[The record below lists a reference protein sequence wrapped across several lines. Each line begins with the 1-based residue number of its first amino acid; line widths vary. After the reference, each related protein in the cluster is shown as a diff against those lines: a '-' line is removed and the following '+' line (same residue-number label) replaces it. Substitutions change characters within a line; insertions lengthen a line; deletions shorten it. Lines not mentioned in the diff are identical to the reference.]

1 MTKGQTTSLV
11 TGASSPET
19 PEMTEMTEK
28 PSAPRLTAPGLSALK
43 GRRKIAA
50 LTAYDAPTA
59 ALLDAAGIDLLLVGD
74 SIEMV
79 VYGAPDT
86 LGATLDRM
94 VAHAKA
100 VSGAAKRALVVG
112 DLPYLTYHTTPEDAV
127 RNAARF
133 VVEGGCR
140 AVKLE
145 GGVQR
150 LPMIRAILSAE
161 IPVMGHLGLTPQSVN
176 ALGGFKVQGRRATEA
191 RRLLDEAKKLVDAGI
206 FALVLE
212 CIPADVAARITEAIP
227 VPTIGIGAGA
237 GCDGQILV
245 FHDLVG
251 LTVPG
256 ARTPRFVRRYADVG
270 AIVRNAAA
278 DYVADVRSGSF
289 PSEAESF
296 ASDPV
301 DPAAAGPVALYAAG
315 AQRR

>member
-1 MTKGQTTSLV
+1 MTERAAGPA
-11 TGASSPET
+11 TGAPSPGT
-19 PEMTEMTEK
+19 PV
-28 PSAPRLTAPGLSALK
+28 PPRLTAPAIRALK

-59 ALLDAAGIDLLLVGD
+59 ALLDAAGVDLLLVGD

-79 VYGAPDT
+79 VYGAADT
-86 LGATLDRM
+86 LGASLERM

-100 VSGAAKRALVVG
+100 VSGSAKRALVVG
-112 DLPYLTYHTTPEDAV
+112 DLPYLTYHTTPEEAV

-145 GGVQR
+145 GGSQR
-150 LPMIRAILSAE
+150 LPMIKAILAAE

-191 RRLLDEAKKLVDAGI
+191 RRLLDEAKKLADAGV

-212 CIPADVAARITEAIP
+212 CVPAELAARITEAIP

-237 GCDGQILV
+237 ECSGQVLV
-245 FHDLVG
+245 LHDMLDIA
-251 LTVPG
+251 PG
-256 ARTPRFVRRYADVG
+256 RKPRFVKNFMAGQASIGEAIG
-270 AIVRNAAA
+270 AYVREVKTCA
-278 DYVADVRSGSF
+278 F
-289 PSEAESF
+289 PGAEHC
-296 ASDPV
+296 
-301 DPAAAGPVALYAAG
+301 Y
-315 AQRR
+315 

>member
-1 MTKGQTTSLV
+1 MTTDGTTSLA

-19 PEMTEMTEK
+19 PQ
-28 PSAPRLTAPGLSALK
+28 APRLTAPGLRSLK

-59 ALLDAAGIDLLLVGD
+59 ALLDAAGVDLLLVGD

-86 LGATLDRM
+86 LGASLDRM
-94 VAHAKA
+94 VAHARA
-100 VSGAAKRALVVG
+100 VSRSAKRALVVG
-112 DLPYLTYHTTPEDAV
+112 DLPYLTYHPTPEDAV

-145 GGVQR
+145 GGTQR
-150 LPMIRAILSAE
+150 LPMIKAILSAE

-191 RRLLDEAKKLVDAGI
+191 RRLLDEAKKLCDAGI

-212 CIPADVAARITEAIP
+212 CVPAEVAERITEAIP

-245 FHDLVG
+245 FHDLIG
-251 LTVPG
+251 LTAPG

-270 AIVRNAAA
+270 AIVRKAAA
-278 DYVADVRSGSF
+278 EYVADVRAGSF

-296 ASDPV
+296 AA
-301 DPAAAGPVALYAAG
+301 DPADPADAGPVALYAAAG
-315 AQRR
+315 SR

>member
-1 MTKGQTTSLV
+1 MTKERIAALA
-11 TGASSPET
+11 TGASSPGT
-19 PEMTEMTEK
+19 PEPVK
-28 PSAPRLTAPGLSALK
+28 APRLTAPGLLALK

-59 ALLDAAGIDLLLVGD
+59 ALLDAAGVDVLLVGD

-79 VYGAPDT
+79 VYGAADT

-94 VAHAKA
+94 VGHAKA

-112 DLPYLTYHTTPEDAV
+112 DLPYLTYHTTPEEAV

-150 LPMIRAILSAE
+150 LPMIKAILSAE

-191 RRLLDEAKKLVDAGI
+191 RRLLDEAKRLVDAGI

-212 CIPADVAARITEAIP
+212 CVPADVAARITEVVP

-256 ARTPRFVRRYADVG
+256 ARTPRFVRRYADLG
-270 AIVRNAAA
+270 ALVQKAAA

-301 DPAAAGPVALYAAG
+301 DPAGAAGVVLYAAG

>member
-1 MTKGQTTSLV
+1 MTKDPITGLAP
-11 TGASSPET
+11 GASSPGT
-19 PEMTEMTEK
+19 PEESGQAGK
-28 PSAPRLTAPGLSALK
+28 SRALRLTAPGLGALK
-43 GRRKIAA
+43 GHRKIAA

-59 ALLDAAGIDLLLVGD
+59 ALLDAAGVDVLLVGD

-79 VYGAPDT
+79 VYGASDT

-112 DLPYLTYHTTPEDAV
+112 DLPYLTYHTTPEEAV

-145 GGVQR
+145 GGVPR

-176 ALGGFKVQGRRATEA
+176 ALGGFKVQGRRASEA
-191 RRLLDEAKKLVDAGI
+191 RRLLDEAKKLADAGI

-212 CIPADVAARITEAIP
+212 CVPADVAARITEAIP

-256 ARTPRFVRRYADVG
+256 ARTPRFVRRYADLG
-270 AIVRNAAA
+270 AIVREAASA
-278 DYVADVRSGSF
+278 YVADVRSGSF

-296 ASDPV
+296 AAEPD
-301 DPAAAGPVALYAAG
+301 AAPVALYAAG
-315 AQRR
+315 EGHR

>member
-1 MTKGQTTSLV
+1 MTTEGRTSPAP
-11 TGASSPET
+11 GAASPGT
-19 PEMTEMTEK
+19 PEK
-28 PSAPRLTAPGLSALK
+28 PEETSTPRAPRLTAPGLRALK

-59 ALLDAAGIDLLLVGD
+59 ALLDAAGVDLLLVGD

-79 VYGAPDT
+79 VYGAADT
-86 LGATLDRM
+86 LGASLDRM
-94 VAHAKA
+94 VAHARA

-145 GGVQR
+145 GGSQR
-150 LPMIRAILSAE
+150 LPMVRAILAAE
-161 IPVMGHLGLTPQSVN
+161 IPVLGHLGLTPQSVN
-176 ALGGFKVQGRRATEA
+176 ALGGFRVQGRRASEA
-191 RRLLDEAKKLVDAGI
+191 RRLLDEAKRLVDAGV
-206 FALVLE
+206 FGLVLE
-212 CIPADVAARITEAIP
+212 CVPAEVAAKVTEAVP

-256 ARTPRFVRRYADVG
+256 ARTPRFVRRYADLG
-270 AIVRNAAA
+270 AIVREAASA
-278 DYVADVRSGSF
+278 YVADVRSGTF

-296 ASDPV
+296 AADAPES
-301 DPAAAGPVALYAAG
+301 GPVPLYAAG
-315 AQRR
+315 EGRR

>member
-1 MTKGQTTSLV
+1 MSNGRAP
-11 TGASSPET
+11 GASSPET
-19 PEMTEMTEK
+19 QEK
-28 PSAPRLTAPGLSALK
+28 PPVPRAQRLTAPGLGALK

-59 ALLDAAGIDLLLVGD
+59 ALLDAAGIDVLLVGD

-86 LGATLDRM
+86 LGASLERM
-94 VAHAKA
+94 VGHAKA
-100 VSGAAKRALVVG
+100 LSGAATRAPAVG
-112 DLPYLTYHTTPEDAV
+112 DLPYLTYHTTPEEAV

-212 CIPADVAARITEAIP
+212 CVPAEVAARITEAIP

-251 LTVPG
+251 LGAPG
-256 ARTPRFVRRYADVG
+256 ARTPRFVRRYADLG
-270 AIVRNAAA
+270 ALVQKAAA
-278 DYVADVRSGSF
+278 EYVADVRAGAF

-296 ASDPV
+296 SVEAD
-301 DPAAAGPVALYAAG
+301 AAAPVALYAAG
-315 AQRR
+315 SEHR

>member
-1 MTKGQTTSLV
+1 MPSDDTAPMAP
-11 TGASSPET
+11 GAPGPET
-19 PEMTEMTEK
+19 PR
-28 PSAPRLTAPGLSALK
+28 PPRLTAPGLRALK
-43 GRRKIAA
+43 GRRRIAA

-59 ALLDAAGIDLLLVGD
+59 ALLDAAGVDLLLVGD

-86 LGATLDRM
+86 LGASLDRM

-112 DLPYLTYHTTPEDAV
+112 DLPYLTYHTTPEEAV

-145 GGVQR
+145 GGSQR
-150 LPMIRAILSAE
+150 LPMVKAILSAE

-191 RRLLDEAKKLVDAGI
+191 RRLLDEAKRLVDAGV
-206 FALVLE
+206 FSLVLE
-212 CIPADVAARITEAIP
+212 CVPADLAARVTEAIP

-237 GCDGQILV
+237 GCDGQVLV
-245 FHDLVG
+245 LHDLVG
-251 LTVPG
+251 LAAPG
-256 ARTPRFVRRYADVG
+256 ARVPRFVRRYADVG
-270 AIVRNAAA
+270 TVIREAAA
-278 DYVADVRSGSF
+278 AYVADVRSGAF

-296 ASDPV
+296 ASEPDEAP
-301 DPAAAGPVALYAAG
+301 PVALYAAG
-315 AQRR
+315 EGR

>member
-1 MTKGQTTSLV
+1 MSKEQSTHPA
-11 TGASSPET
+11 TGASSPDT
-19 PEMTEMTEK
+19 PDQPERH
-28 PSAPRLTAPGLSALK
+28 RLTAPGLRALK

-59 ALLDAAGIDLLLVGD
+59 ALLDAAGVDLLLVGD

-79 VYGAPDT
+79 VYGAADT
-86 LGATLDRM
+86 LGAPLETM
-94 VAHAKA
+94 VRHARA

-112 DLPYLTYHTTPEDAV
+112 DLPYLTYHTTPEEAV

-145 GGVQR
+145 GGTQR
-150 LPMIRAILSAE
+150 LPMIRAILAAE

-191 RRLLDEAKKLVDAGI
+191 RRLLDEARKLVDAGI

-212 CIPADVAARITEAIP
+212 CVPAEVAARITEAIP

-256 ARTPRFVRRYADVG
+256 ARTPRFVRRYADLG
-270 AIVRNAAA
+270 ALVRNAAA
-278 DYVADVRSGSF
+278 EYIADVRSGGF

-296 ASDPV
+296 AA
-301 DPAAAGPVALYAAG
+301 DPANPPDPAEAAPVVLYAAG
-315 AQRR
+315 AGRR

>member
-1 MTKGQTTSLV
+1 MTNGQTTGTA

-19 PEMTEMTEK
+19 PEEPREPREPRETRT
-28 PSAPRLTAPGLSALK
+28 PRLTAPGLTALK

-59 ALLDAAGIDLLLVGD
+59 ALLDAAGVDLLLVGD

-86 LGATLDRM
+86 LGASLERM

-100 VSGAAKRALVVG
+100 VSGSAKRALVVG

-150 LPMIRAILSAE
+150 LPMIRAILAAE

-176 ALGGFKVQGRRATEA
+176 VLGGFKVQGRRATEA

-212 CIPADVAARITEAIP
+212 CVPAEVAARITEAIP

-256 ARTPRFVRRYADVG
+256 ARTPRFVRRYADLGGLVQK
-270 AIVRNAAA
+270 AAA
-278 DYVADVRSGSF
+278 EYVADVRNGSF

-296 ASDPV
+296 ASDPA
-301 DPAAAGPVALYAAG
+301 DAAPVVLYAAG
-315 AQRR
+315 AQRQ

>member
-1 MTKGQTTSLV
+1 MTNGQTTSLA

-19 PEMTEMTEK
+19 PEEPRETRTPK
-28 PSAPRLTAPGLSALK
+28 PTRLTAPGLRALK

-59 ALLDAAGIDLLLVGD
+59 ALLDAAGVDLLLVGD

-100 VSGAAKRALVVG
+100 VSGATTRALVVG

-145 GGVQR
+145 GGTQR
-150 LPMIRAILSAE
+150 LPMIRASLSAE

-176 ALGGFKVQGRRATEA
+176 ALGGFKVQGRRATKA
-191 RRLLDEAKKLVDAGI
+191 RRILDEAKKLCDAGI

-212 CIPADVAARITEAIP
+212 CVPAEVAARITEAIP

-251 LTVPG
+251 LTAPA
-256 ARTPRFVRRYADVG
+256 ARVARFVRRYADVG

-278 DYVADVRSGSF
+278 EYVADVRSGAF

-296 ASDPV
+296 MSDPA
-301 DPAAAGPVALYAAG
+301 DPAHAGPVALYAAG
-315 AQRR
+315 AGRR